1 MGKDVRPAPISA
13 LPEALPNPRILLL
26 PINEALE
33 AIFPLALGLPLEER
47 VDLLAHPQHE
57 QHLRV
62 E

>member
-1 MGKDVRPAPISA
+1 MGKDVRPTPISA

-26 PINEALE
+26 PINEALK
-33 AIFPLALGLPLEER
+33 ASFPLALGLPLEKR

>member
-1 MGKDVRPAPISA
+1 MGADVRPAPISA

-26 PINEALE
+26 PINEALK